1 MPTVAVDARELAGR
15 PTGVGRYL
23 LELLKRWE
31 NPSGSSRSNH
41 RFVLYAHQALPPGT
55 PFAERALVL
64 EGTGGTR
71 WEQVTF
77 ASALRRDRPDVLFAP
92 AATAP
97 LAVAVPIALTIHD
110 LSYAAHPE
118 WFQWR
123 EGARRRLLT
132 RLSARKASVVL
143 TVSEFSAGEIVERLG
158 IPPSKVRVVYHGVQ
172 HEAGDEAEASY
183 HRNADEARVTSVR
196 EPLVLFV
203 GSLFNRRHVP
213 ALLHAFAHVTRRVP
227 AARLVIVGDNRTY
240 PREDPSSLAASL
252 GLASRVEI
260 RDYVKDD
267 EITALYGRA
276 AVFVFVSEYE
286 GFGLTPLD
294 ALAYGVPIVVAD
306 TPLSREI
313 YGDAAVTV
321 APGDAHALSEAI
333 LQLLEHAVR
342 RQAAVAAAPA
352 VLARY
357 SWARAAVET
366 LAAIEQAAAC
376 PERAKRAEG

>member
-1 MPTVAVDARELAGR
+1 MPSVAVDARELAGR

-23 LELLKRWE
+23 LELLRRWE
-31 NPSGSSRSNH
+31 RRPGPAAYTFIPYTH
-41 RFVLYAHQALPPGT
+41 HPLPRGT
-55 PFAERALVL
+55 PYAESAVVL

-77 ASALRRDRPDVLFAP
+77 ARALRRSPPDILFAP
-92 AATAP
+92 ASTAP
-97 LAVAVPIALTIHD
+97 LSVNVPIALTIHD
-110 LSYAAHPE
+110 LSYVAHPE

-143 TVSEFSAGEIVERLG
+143 TVSAFSAAEIVDHLG
-158 IPPSKVRVVYHGVQ
+158 VPSSKVRVVYHGSRGAVGN
-172 HEAGDEAEASY
+172 EAKSAS
-183 HRNADEARVTSVR
+183 SS
-196 EPLVLFV
+196 EPLILFV
-203 GSLFNRRHVP
+203 GSLFNRRHIP
-213 ALLHAFAHVTRRVP
+213 TLLHAFSHILRQIPSAT
-227 AARLVIVGDNRTY
+227 LVIVGDNRTY

-252 GLASRVEI
+252 GIAGRVAV
-260 RDYVKDD
+260 RDYAPDD
-267 EITALYGRA
+267 EIAALYRRT

-294 ALAYGVPIVVAD
+294 ALAYQVPIVVAD

-321 APGDAHALSEAI
+321 PVGDAHALRDAV
-333 LQLLEHAVR
+333 LRLLTDPGAR
-342 RQAAVAAAPA
+342 KAALEAAPA

-357 SWARAAVET
+357 SWDRAAAET
-366 LAAIEQAAAC
+366 LAAIDQAA
-376 PERAKRAEG
+376 RRVEG

>member
-31 NPSGSSRSNH
+31 GASRSSQSNH
-41 RFVLYAHQALPPGT
+41 AFVPYAHRALPPGT
-55 PFAERALVL
+55 PFADRAVVL

-71 WEQVTF
+71 WEQMTF
-77 ASALRRDRPDVLFAP
+77 ARALRRDAPDVLFAP

-118 WFQWR
+118 WFSWR

-132 RLSARKASVVL
+132 RLSAQKAAVVL
-143 TVSEFSAGEIVERLG
+143 TGSAFSAGEIVERLG
-158 IPPSKVRVVYHGVQ
+158 IAATKVRVTYYG
-172 HEAGDEAEASY
+172 ARADEAEASY
-183 HRNADEARVTSVR
+183 HSHADEAKASYH

-203 GSLFNRRHVP
+203 GSLFNRRHIP
-213 ALLHAFAHVTRRVP
+213 ALLHAFGHVIRQMP
-227 AARLVIVGDNRTY
+227 AARLVIAGENRTY

-252 GLASRVEI
+252 GIARSVDI
-260 RDYVKDD
+260 RDYASD
-267 EITALYGRA
+267 EDIATLYRRA

-286 GFGLTPLD
+286 GFGFTPLD

-321 APGDAHALSEAI
+321 RAGDAHALGEAI
-333 LQLLEHAVR
+333 LVLLGHPVR
-342 RQAAVAAAPA
+342 RQAALAAAPA

-357 SWARAAVET
+357 SWARAAEET
-366 LAAIEQAAAC
+366 LAAIEQAAAG
-376 PERAKRAEG
+376 PQRAKRVEG

>member
-31 NPSGSSRSNH
+31 GGSRSAQSNH
-41 RFVLYAHQALPPGT
+41 AFVPYAHQALPPGT
-55 PFAERALVL
+55 PFAERAVVL

-77 ASALRRDRPDVLFAP
+77 ARALRRDPPDVLFAP

-132 RLSARKASVVL
+132 RLSAQKAAVVL
-143 TVSEFSAGEIVERLG
+143 TGSAFSAGEIVERLG
-158 IPPSKVRVVYHGVQ
+158 IAPTKVRVTYYGAR
-172 HEAGDEAEASY
+172 EDEAEASY
-183 HRNADEARVTSVR
+183 HSHASSAR

-203 GSLFNRRHVP
+203 GSLFNRRHIP
-213 ALLHAFAHVTRRVP
+213 ALLHAFGHVIRRMP
-227 AARLVIVGDNRTY
+227 AARLVIAGENRTY
-240 PREDPSSLAASL
+240 PREEPSSLAASL
-252 GLASRVEI
+252 GLAHSVDI
-260 RDYVKDD
+260 RDYASD
-267 EITALYGRA
+267 EDITALYRRA

-286 GFGLTPLD
+286 GFGFTPLD

-321 APGDAHALSEAI
+321 RAGDAHALSEAI
-333 LQLLEHAVR
+333 LLVLGHPVR
-342 RQAAVAAAPA
+342 RQAALAAAPA

-357 SWARAAVET
+357 SWARAAEET
-366 LAAIEQAAAC
+366 LAAIRQAAAAG
-376 PERAKRAEG
+376 PQRAKRVEG

>member
-31 NPSGSSRSNH
+31 GASGSSQPNH
-41 RFVLYAHQALPPGT
+41 AFVPYAHQALPPGT
-55 PFAERALVL
+55 PFAERAVVL

-77 ASALRRDRPDVLFAP
+77 ARALRRDAPDVLFAP

-118 WFQWR
+118 WFPWR
-123 EGARRRLLT
+123 EGARRRLVT
-132 RLSARKASVVL
+132 RLSARKAAVVL
-143 TVSEFSAGEIVERLG
+143 TGSAFSAGEIVERLG
-158 IPPSKVRVVYHGVQ
+158 IAATRVRVTYYGARE
-172 HEAGDEAEASY
+172 EARDEAEASY
-183 HRNADEARVTSVR
+183 HNYGASSAR

-203 GSLFNRRHVP
+203 GSLFNRRHIP
-213 ALLHAFAHVTRRVP
+213 ALIHAFGHVLRRMP
-227 AARLVIVGDNRTY
+227 TARLVIAGENRTY
-240 PREDPSSLAASL
+240 PREDPSSLAASM
-252 GLASRVEI
+252 GIARSVDISDYAS
-260 RDYVKDD
+260 D
-267 EITALYGRA
+267 EDISALYRRA

-286 GFGLTPLD
+286 GFGFTPLD

-321 APGDAHALSEAI
+321 RAGDAHALGEAI
-333 LQLLEHAVR
+333 LALLGHPVR
-342 RQAAVAAAPA
+342 RQAALAAAPA

-357 SWARAAVET
+357 SWARAADET
-366 LAAIEQAAAC
+366 LAAIEQAAAG
-376 PERAKRAEG
+376 PQRAKRVEG